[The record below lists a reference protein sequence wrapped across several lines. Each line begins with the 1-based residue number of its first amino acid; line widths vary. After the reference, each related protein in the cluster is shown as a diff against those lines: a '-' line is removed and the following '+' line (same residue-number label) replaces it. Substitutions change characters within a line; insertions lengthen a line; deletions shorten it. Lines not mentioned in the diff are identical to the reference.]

1 MAKLIDILAREL
13 KVWPEKSV
21 AAVQQNSFDGRV
33 SFVDCMDV
41 EFSIGQWDYIEPCSR
56 IHYQKEIHSF
66 ERADDW
72 RIAIVTHA
80 EWQAAVDALNAP
92 KVVEWDGVG
101 RPPVGVNVNI
111 RHKGASQGTGIVL
124 FYGEET
130 CLIKNTTKYL
140 EREQF
145 GVINDYVFT
154 PIRTAEQVAAEERE
168 KSILELVSILNPREH
183 ALYNVCSSI
192 YDAGYRKQ

>member
-1 MAKLIDILAREL
+1 MAKLIDILARGL
-13 KVWPEKSV
+13 RVWPEGYARLEQSMIGVVFYKV
-21 AAVQQNSFDGRV
+21 FDGV
-33 SFVDCMDV
+33 LPVGIFTISD
-41 EFSIGQWDYIEPCSR
+41 DYR
-56 IHYQKEIHSF
+56 TTK
-66 ERADDW
+66 
-72 RIAIVTHA
+72 VTRA
-80 EWQAAVDALNAP
+80 EWQAAVDELNAP

-111 RHKGASQGTGIVL
+111 RYKGVIQGTGIVL

-145 GVINDYVFT
+145 GVINDYAFT

-168 KSILELVSILNPREH
+168 AEDNEVMSRYMSLSDCEKGMLGHSPERVIIGLMRLM
-183 ALYNVCSSI
+183 
-192 YDAGYRKQ
+192 GYRKQ